1 MSLWIRFMA
10 MLEAIITWLS
20 VSAAC
25 DRERERMVFGNR
37 EFTTPRSPLF
47 GCGVC
52 VCVGFTFTNQFNAL
66 MAPNLNTA
74 HESAQLAHTHSIN
87 HHRLG
92 MCSLRTVP
100 PPPLNTNDLVV
111 RVLAP
116 RHCAAAAAHW
126 LTATCCSRR
135 KRFQC

>member
-1 MSLWIRFMA
+1 MA

-52 VCVGFTFTNQFNAL
+52 VCWLYIYKSIQCIDGPQFEYGARECTIGAHAL
-66 MAPNLNTA
+66 N
-74 HESAQLAHTHSIN
+74 
-87 HHRLG
+87 
-92 MCSLRTVP
+92 
-100 PPPLNTNDLVV
+100 
-111 RVLAP
+111 
-116 RHCAAAAAHW
+116 
-126 LTATCCSRR
+126 
-135 KRFQC
+135 